1 MKIIKSFL
9 TQNDCYKAGKKITV
23 KGIMLHSVG
32 CNQSS
37 AEVFIKSW
45 NRSGLAKCVHAFIE
59 PSGKVYQTLPW
70 DMRGWHCGGS
80 GNNTHIGVEM
90 TEPACIRYT
99 GRGSEWIDNNPTE
112 TKKHVLATY
121 KVAVE
126 LFAYLCEQFNLNPL
140 QDGVIIS
147 HSEGHKKGIASN
159 HGDVEHI
166 WKKFGL
172 TMSQFRKDIK
182 ETMDKKSQQESKP
195 TKLYRVRKS
204 WEDIRSQIGAYTVFE
219 NAKKQADAHNGYK
232 VYDEK
237 GNQVYPPVN
246 GKSVDNNPVNSQ
258 FLVKVTADALNIRKG
273 PGTNYGINGVIKDKG
288 VYTIVETKDNWGKL
302 RSGAGWISLKY
313 TEKLDKE
320 PAQTQKTLKVGS
332 KVKVKKGAKTF
343 DGKNLASF
351 VYDNIY
357 DVIQINRNRVVIG
370 KGKSVTA
377 AIHKDNLILL

>member
-1 MKIIKSFL
+1 MNIIKSFL

-32 CNQSS
+32 CNQPS
-37 AEVFIKSW
+37 AEVFVKSW
-45 NRSGLAKCVHAFIE
+45 NRPGLAKCVHAFLE
-59 PSGKVYQTLPW
+59 PNGNVYQTLPW
-70 DMRGWHCGGS
+70 DMRGWHAGGS
-80 GNNTHIGVEM
+80 ANNTHIGVEM

-112 TKKHVLATY
+112 TKKHVLETY

-147 HSEGHKKGIASN
+147 HSEGYKRGIASN

-166 WKKFGL
+166 WRKFGL
-172 TMSQFRKDIK
+172 TMEQFRKDVK
-182 ETMDKKSQQESKP
+182 EAMDKKSPQETKP
-195 TKLYRVRKS
+195 STPISEKPV
-204 WEDIRSQIGAYTVFE
+204 E
-219 NAKKQADAHNGYK
+219 NKPANDT
-232 VYDEK
+232 
-237 GNQVYPPVN
+237 
-246 GKSVDNNPVNSQ
+246 

-273 PGTNYGINGVIKDKG
+273 PGTNYSITGVIKDKG
-288 VYTIVETKDNWGKL
+288 VYTIVETKDTWGKL
-302 RSGAGWISLKY
+302 KSGEGWISLKY
-313 TEKLDKE
+313 TERLDKE

-357 DVIQINRNRVVIG
+357 DVIQINGSRVVIG